1 MLGSDGQ
8 LLSQARALGA
18 ASAPG
23 PLLPVPAG
31 RWMVVSMVVTFGTSA
46 TDRGGST
53 ASIRVDGHRILAG
66 PVWREGTASP
76 PVRVTQVTAAEIN
89 EAAAPS
95 GALGGPLTL
104 FATSAGNTTG
114 DLRFFDGDVRTAL
127 GTLLAGMQTHAA
139 TVMPSQLAELRMSV
153 LWHKVLGCTHCPLN
167 RCVLAVH
174 RLEGASLDLVES
186 VEADLSN
193 RYNISTP
200 FHTRCNVSSTV
211 RGSAAL
217 ASFPAVTPSS
227 NAWEGTPEVFVAPN
241 STLYA

>member
-23 PLLPVPAG
+23 PLVPVPAG

-66 PVWREGTASP
+66 PVWQEGTTSP

-89 EAAAPS
+89 EAATPS

-104 FATSAGNTTG
+104 FAASAGNTTG

-127 GTLLAGMQTHAA
+127 GTLLAGMQTYAA

-153 LWHKVLGCTHCPLN
+153 PWHKVLGCTHCPLN
-167 RCVLAVH
+167 
-174 RLEGASLDLVES
+174 
-186 VEADLSN
+186 
-193 RYNISTP
+193 
-200 FHTRCNVSSTV
+200 
-211 RGSAAL
+211 
-217 ASFPAVTPSS
+217 
-227 NAWEGTPEVFVAPN
+227 
-241 STLYA
+241 